1 MAGVS
6 RMTVSQAL
14 NPRAGSVRV
23 SPETR
28 AKIQK
33 LAQELNYRPNLAA
46 RQLAGGSS
54 KIVGYILDAQST
66 ENWIS
71 CMATVEQ
78 ILGEAGYRLQI
89 GAQHDNFRAIEEQ
102 VADFHAR
109 NVDGIICCSHTYLEF
124 GAKIAPLFESFPNK
138 VFIHEPVTPGSV
150 SFVAQDQRAGIRM
163 LVQRLISRGC
173 RAPYLITPGIT
184 DCVHYIRINAF
195 LEIMREYRFRRPEQ
209 YSFQLAPPGGL
220 ATETGCNWLLDRL
233 LPLRPDGLIVY
244 SDIIAIRLINL
255 LKKRGLKVPQDI
267 AVASHRHTKYG
278 EANSP
283 SVTGLDYH
291 FAEVGRDAAE
301 LLLKFMQMPKTE
313 ERPVVEKYI
322 QPSLFSGESA

>member
-1 MAGVS
+1 
-6 RMTVSQAL
+6 
-14 NPRAGSVRV
+14 
-23 SPETR
+23 
-28 AKIQK
+28 
-33 LAQELNYRPNLAA
+33 
-46 RQLAGGSS
+46 
-54 KIVGYILDAQST
+54 
-66 ENWIS
+66 
-71 CMATVEQ
+71 MATVEQ

-313 ERPVVEKYI
+313 ERPVVGKYI

>member
-1 MAGVS
+1 
-6 RMTVSQAL
+6 
-14 NPRAGSVRV
+14 
-23 SPETR
+23 
-28 AKIQK
+28 
-33 LAQELNYRPNLAA
+33 
-46 RQLAGGSS
+46 
-54 KIVGYILDAQST
+54 
-66 ENWIS
+66 
-71 CMATVEQ
+71 
-78 ILGEAGYRLQI
+78 
-89 GAQHDNFRAIEEQ
+89 
-102 VADFHAR
+102 
-109 NVDGIICCSHTYLEF
+109 
-124 GAKIAPLFESFPNK
+124 
-138 VFIHEPVTPGSV
+138 
-150 SFVAQDQRAGIRM
+150 
-163 LVQRLISRGC
+163 
-173 RAPYLITPGIT
+173 
-184 DCVHYIRINAF
+184 
-195 LEIMREYRFRRPEQ
+195 MREYRFRRPEQ